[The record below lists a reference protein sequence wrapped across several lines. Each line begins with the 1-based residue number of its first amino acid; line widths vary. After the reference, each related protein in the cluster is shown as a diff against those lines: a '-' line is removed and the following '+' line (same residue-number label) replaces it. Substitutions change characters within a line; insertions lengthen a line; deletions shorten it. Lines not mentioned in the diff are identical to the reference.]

1 MVSKHDDELL
11 LQLGILDGELLLQLG
26 ILDQLLQFRH
36 DGHLPSIILD
46 VAA

>member
-26 ILDQLLQFRH
+26 IPDQLLQLRH
-36 DGHLPSIILD
+36 DGHLPGIILD